1 MNRFYI
7 FIGLSVA
14 LHIAVL
20 VPLQLLA
27 RHGGLPVFQTIMVS
41 LVDMPA
47 KKKFPEIKHL
57 QVMPEPITDESE
69 PQAELITGATVQKQN
84 EAALPDGISYEKGV
98 KVDPSYHGKLKARIF
113 NLYSY
118 PIEAVEKGI
127 QGTSIISFTIEAS
140 GRISSLSV
148 KKSSGYE
155 ILDKASLNAVSKA
168 SPFLSPEKPLK
179 IDATFQYV
187 ID

>member
-1 MNRFYI
+1 MNRFSI
-7 FIGLSVA
+7 FLGLSIA
-14 LHIAVL
+14 LHIAVI
-20 VPLQLLA
+20 VPLQLMA
-27 RHGGLPVFQTIMVS
+27 RHGDFPVFQTIKVS
-41 LVDMPA
+41 LVDKPA
-47 KKKFPEIKHL
+47 KNKLPEIKHL
-57 QVMPEPITDESE
+57 QLTPEPTTEESE
-69 PQAELITGATVQKQN
+69 PQAELITMATAQEKN
-84 EAALPDGISYEKGV
+84 ETVPSDGISYEKGI

-118 PIEAVEKGI
+118 PREAVEEGI
-127 QGTSIISFTIEAS
+127 QGTSIISFKIEAS
-140 GRISSLSV
+140 GKISSLSV

-168 SPFLSPEKPLK
+168 SPFLSPEKPIK